1 MHSCGKR
8 IWAIDLVRKH
18 VESMKKVVGKM
29 DEKSRHCEN
38 GPMGLC
44 AIPKYF
50 VERTLHNTKMK
61 IVYLLRHVMW
71 RCSWRSSIRETN
83 AYGLYCEGWCR
94 RRYVPRYLQID
105 VQERTVW
112 MPLQ

>member
-38 GPMGLC
+38 GPMCYSKVLC
-44 AIPKYF
+44 GAHI
-50 VERTLHNTKMK
+50 
-61 IVYLLRHVMW
+61 
-71 RCSWRSSIRETN
+71 
-83 AYGLYCEGWCR
+83 A
-94 RRYVPRYLQID
+94 
-105 VQERTVW
+105 
-112 MPLQ
+112 